1 MRPERHGF
9 NPCVGKIP
17 WRKEVATHSIFLL
30 EELHGQ
36 RNLAGYNTVHGAGK
50 SQTGLSMQTYYCTMR
65 EGFSSHEQTGK

>member
-17 WRKEVATHSIFLL
+17 WREEMATHSIFLP

-36 RNLAGYNTVHGAGK
+36 RNLAGYNTVHGV
-50 SQTGLSMQTYYCTMR
+50 GLD
-65 EGFSSHEQTGK
+65 